1 MHQRDTITDVG
12 RVTGDNSNRGWDEI
26 MEEVKLKGEI
36 TQEYSLHYVTKS
48 NVLPPYEVRTDLLQS
63 DEQQSE
69 LQSAFTSNQYFG
81 ICNKNLYANQKY
93 SSIES
98 QRVSVVMIRLIIVI
112 TM

>member
-12 RVTGDNSNRGWDEI
+12 RATGNNSNRGGDEI
-26 MEEVKLKGEI
+26 MEGVKLKGE
-36 TQEYSLHYVTKS
+36 TTHKYPLHYVTKG

-63 DEQQSE
+63 EEQQNE
-69 LQSAFTSNQYFG
+69 LQSAFTSNQYVG

-93 SSIES
+93 SSIMSES
-98 QRVSVVMIRLIIVI
+98 HCVMIRLIIVI